1 MVNTFPKPTMPSGH
15 TVAVFLAATAALAVA
30 SAAFTRSFS
39 ALSAL
44 AVMHQWPADQAWILP
59 VALDGMIIVP
69 TVAAVVR
76 RDARWYAW
84 SLLVAGTIL
93 SVAGNGIHAWL
104 TAMSHIAVGLAVIP
118 PLVTLAAVH
127 LTIVVARQDHDR
139 TATTADETTTEP
151 ADRATNPDPTVTPA
165 DPDRPIRDTDRDETP
180 HHVRRLRVAPA
191 TPVQPVAAPGETI
204 PVATQQTLRLDVAPV
219 VAAKRPARRS
229 TKHNDTI
236 RAEALQRVAA
246 GETLRDVADRL
257 GVSKDAVWRWKRD
270 ATMAATV
277 AAG

>member
-1 MVNTFPKPTMPSGH
+1 MTKIREHLPSRH
-15 TVAVFLAATAALAVA
+15 TVAVALATLAALAVA
-30 SAAFTRSFS
+30 LSAFARSFS
-39 ALSAL
+39 ALSDL
-44 AVMHQWPADQAWILP
+44 AVMHEWPADQAWILP

-118 PLVTLAAVH
+118 PIVTLAAVH
-127 LTIVVARQDHDR
+127 LTIVVARQDRD
-139 TATTADETTTEP
+139 TATNRGENMPENMP
-151 ADRATNPDPTVTPA
+151 AVPPVAPDDHDKPS
-165 DPDRPIRDTDRDETP
+165 RDTDTDETP
-180 HHVRRLRVAPA
+180 RPVRRLRVAPA
-191 TPVQPVAAPGETI
+191 TPAPLVAAPAGETT
-204 PVATQQTLRLDVAPV
+204 PVATQQTLSLDVAPA
-219 VAAKRPARRS
+219 VAPKRTVRRS
-229 TKHNDTI
+229 SKHDDTV
-236 RAEALQRVAA
+236 RAEALRRVAA
-246 GETLRDVADRL
+246 GETLRDVADQL

-270 ATMAATV
+270 AATPAGV

>member
-1 MVNTFPKPTMPSGH
+1 MTVRSHLPSRH
-15 TVAVFLAATAALAVA
+15 TVAVALATLAALAVA
-30 SAAFTRSFS
+30 LSAFARSFS
-39 ALSAL
+39 ALSDL

-76 RDARWYAW
+76 REARWYAW

-118 PLVTLAAVH
+118 PIVTLAAVH
-127 LTIVVARQDHDR
+127 LTIVIARQDRD
-139 TATTADETTTEP
+139 TATNRGENMPENMP
-151 ADRATNPDPTVTPA
+151 AVPPVAPDDHDKPS
-165 DPDRPIRDTDRDETP
+165 RDTDTDTDTDTDETP
-180 HHVRRLRVAPA
+180 RPLRRLRVAPA
-191 TPVQPVAAPGETI
+191 TPAQPVAAPADETAT
-204 PVATQQTLRLDVAPV
+204 VATQQTLALDVAPA
-219 VAAKRPARRS
+219 VAAKRTVRRS
-229 TKHNDTI
+229 TKHNETV

-246 GETLRDVADRL
+246 GETLRDVAYQL

-270 ATMAATV
+270 AATPAAV